1 MIRGGDYN
9 FSANP
14 LGNNVSVGGVPVVVA
29 TGEYQADNEYKSR
42 YEWLFWHGI

>member
-14 LGNNVSVGGVPVVVA
+14 LGNNVSVGGALVVTA
-29 TGEYQADNEYKSR
+29 AGEYQADS
-42 YEWLFWHGI
+42 